1 MSKSDDVQ
9 SSIRGDLAKRVRAR
23 LQENSHLHLHQ
34 SHLQLQQSGGTIIVE
49 GCLPSFHLKQV
60 LQEEIRKISGVE
72 GVVNRTVVGARS
84 SSKMST

>member
-1 MSKSDDVQ
+1 MNHSDDVP
-9 SSIRGDLAKRVRAR
+9 SSTQGDLARRVRAR
-23 LQENSHLHLHQ
+23 LQENSHLHVHQ
-34 SHLQLQQSGGTIIVE
+34 SHLKLQQSGRTIIVE

-84 SSKMST
+84 T